1 MIAVAMIKRTSMP
14 RTPQT
19 RARKEGGFVLIASLL
34 MLVVMTLLAVSLYHN
49 FTIQENVASNTKEK
63 GRAFQLAQSTL
74 QYAEYVLVHNAASLP
89 SSTSCASGTVFTA
102 LTICSNSYS
111 ITNPTSATGV
121 TSLSAYEAYTSMQ
134 PAITVSTTSSNNSYY
149 ANPQYHF
156 QYLGAAPGGGGQI
169 YQVTALSYGST
180 PNAVAVVQ
188 STYELSTNTR
198 CLSCGP

>member
-1 MIAVAMIKRTSMP
+1 MP
-14 RTPQT
+14 STLKT
-19 RARKEGGFVLIASLL
+19 RAQKEGGFVLIASLL
-34 MLVVMTLLAVSLYHN
+34 MLIVMTLLAVSMYHN
-49 FTIQENVASNTKEK
+49 FTVQENVASNTKEK
-63 GRAFQLAQSTL
+63 GRSFQLAQSTL

-89 SSTSCASGTVFTA
+89 TSVSCASGTVFTT

-111 ITNPTSATGV
+111 ITDPTSATGV
-121 TSLSAYEAYTSMQ
+121 TSLGAYQAYTSMQ
-134 PAITVSTTSSNNSYY
+134 PNITVSTTSSNNSYY
-149 ANPQYHF
+149 ANPQYYF

-188 STYELSTNTR
+188 STYELSTNTK

>member
-1 MIAVAMIKRTSMP
+1 MSSTL
-14 RTPQT
+14 QT
-19 RARKEGGFVLIASLL
+19 RARKESGFVLIASLL
-34 MLVVMTLLAVSLYHN
+34 MLVVMTLLAVSMYHN
-49 FTIQENVASNTKEK
+49 FTIQENIASNTKEK
-63 GRAFQLAQSTL
+63 GRSFQLAQSTL

-89 SSTSCASGTVFTA
+89 SSVNCASGTVFTT
-102 LTICSNSYS
+102 LTICSNAYS
-111 ITNPTSATGV
+111 ITNPTSSTGV
-121 TSLSAYEAYTSMQ
+121 TSLAAYQAYTGMQ
-134 PAITVSTTSSNNSYY
+134 PAITISTTSSADSYY

-188 STYELSTNTR
+188 STYQLSTNTK

>member
-1 MIAVAMIKRTSMP
+1 MSEK
-14 RTPQT
+14 TPMRSILQT
-19 RARKEGGFVLIASLL
+19 RTRKEGGFVLIASLL
-34 MLVVMTLLAVSLYHN
+34 MLVVMTLLAVSMYHN

-63 GRAFQLAQSTL
+63 GRSFQLAQSTL
-74 QYAEYVLVHNAASLP
+74 EYAEYVLVHNAASLP
-89 SSTSCASGTVFTA
+89 SAINCASGTVFTT

-121 TSLSAYEAYTSMQ
+121 TSLGAYQAYNSMQ
-134 PAITVSTTSSNNSYY
+134 PAITVSTTVSGNSYY
-149 ANPQYHF
+149 ANPQYYF
-156 QYLGAAPGGGGQI
+156 QYLGAAPGGTGQI

-188 STYELSTNTR
+188 STYELSTNTK